1 MQKHLHEK
9 NLDTLDLVE
18 KRLEIIVGAKLIDK
32 TKTEEAVLIQNKL
45 RKKSKNWNGT
55 EEIRKWREAR

>member
-32 TKTEEAVLIQNKL
+32 TKTEEAVLN
-45 RKKSKNWNGT
+45 NWL
-55 EEIRKWREAR
+55 IFHFLFSF